1 MVNNKSL
8 KMALCI
14 MLSFNSFTFSA
25 LVKKSVP
32 LTRDMILES
41 TDQNRLYNTGTD
53 NRLLSTFCTL
63 VKKNGDILPA
73 NVVHVNNSA
82 TRLVAI
88 NENGFTVLQGGIE
101 YPVENADVD
110 PLIRNQPKDKV
121 IQAIKEN
128 KISIDV
134 NQFENQEK
142 PEFSI
147 RAHGNV
153 NGGGP
158 ICAAVAYWSVK
169 AISWGVMWGIGSNAI
184 RIARHSDNRQH
195 PYGDWAHDRVVG
207 AVESYSGGVGY
218 WATSTDSLLR
228 TLPNET
234 TNMAGGAVMAV
245 GAGATEIGG
254 IAGVIETVAMAAYT
268 AGMAPTLP

>member
-8 KMALCI
+8 KIALSI
-14 MLSFNSFTFSA
+14 MLSFNSFAFSS

-41 TDQNRLYNTGTD
+41 TGQNKTYNAEKD
-53 NRLLSTFCTL
+53 KRLLSTFCTL
-63 VKKNGDILPA
+63 VKKHDDTLPS
-73 NVVHVNNSA
+73 NVVHVNNSSH
-82 TRLVAI
+82 RLVTI
-88 NENGFTVLQGGIE
+88 NENGFAVLQDGIE

-110 PLIRNQPKDKV
+110 PLIRSQLKDKV

-134 NQFENQEK
+134 NQFQNQEK

-158 ICAAVAYWSVK
+158 VLAAVAYWSVK
-169 AISWGVMWGIGSNAI
+169 AISWGIMCGLGSNAI
-184 RIARHSDNRQH
+184 RIARHNSGNRH
-195 PYGDWAHDRVVG
+195 PADDWVHDSAMEQFRNRG
-207 AVESYSGGVGY
+207 GGVGY
-218 WATSTDSLLR
+218 WAQQSDLVLQSS
-228 TLPNET
+228 PDHV
-234 TNMAGGAVMAV
+234 TNNIGGAVMAV
-245 GAGATEIGG
+245 GVGATEVGG
-254 IAGVIETVAMAAYT
+254 IAAVIETVAMAAYT
-268 AGMAPTLP
+268 AGMSAPTP

>member
-8 KMALCI
+8 KIALSI
-14 MLSFNSFTFSA
+14 MLSFNSFAFSS

-32 LTRDMILES
+32 LTRGMIQES
-41 TDQNRLYNTGTD
+41 TGQNKTYNAEKD
-53 NRLLSTFCTL
+53 KRLLSTFCTL
-63 VKKNGDILPA
+63 VKKYDDTLPA
-73 NVVHVNNSA
+73 NVVHVNNSSH
-82 TRLVAI
+82 RLVAI
-88 NENGFTVLQGGIE
+88 NENGFTVLQDGIE
-101 YPVENADVD
+101 YPVENADID
-110 PLIRNQPKDKV
+110 PLIRSQPKDKV

-134 NQFENQEK
+134 NQFKNQEK

-158 ICAAVAYWSVK
+158 VLAAVAYWGVK
-169 AISWGVMWGIGSNAI
+169 VISWGVVWGIGSNAV

-207 AVESYSGGVGY
+207 AVENYSGGVGY

-245 GAGATEIGG
+245 GVGATEIGG

-268 AGMAPTLP
+268 AGMAAPTM